1 MIYRKLLFVTVWL
14 VAIGPVGLSQD
25 TVLSLSLDGAKA
37 YAMQNNKSIQNA
49 RRDIAISDYTVK
61 ETIGGY
67 LPKVNLTSSITD
79 NLKITTTLLPAI
91 MFGGQAGEYIPVK
104 FGVTYNAGYG
114 AEVSQ
119 VIFSGPLIV
128 GIQTSKIYKQLSE
141 QSLAQSER
149 NVVESIIN
157 TYHLTLATEESLA
170 MLRQNYENMNDIY
183 TKSLVGLNAGIS
195 VQTELD
201 KLRVQVS
208 ALQDAILSM
217 ERSLDNCYNLLKMQL
232 GVDAQTTLKL
242 TDSLGLFIDRVD
254 PAGFADAAFNP
265 EGNLD
270 YQLVNTQVLLNEKSL
285 LNQKAQVLPTLA
297 GFYNYNKSGMGNELG
312 ELRWFPS
319 SVVGLRLSMPL
330 FSGFQKYHG
339 IQKAK
344 VTLDK
349 SITSREIVRENLDIQ
364 QKQVLFQLRN
374 AYEKYL
380 NQRENIE
387 VASKLLKNISLKYNQ
402 GLSSSLELIQVN
414 SEYLTA
420 QGNLLNAKIALLQ
433 AQTAFNKLY
442 NNLK

>member
-319 SVVGLRLSMPL
+319 SVVGLRLSMPY
-330 FSGFQKYHG
+330 SR
-339 IQKAK
+339 
-344 VTLDK
+344 VSK
-349 SITSREIVRENLDIQ
+349 STMVSRR
-364 QKQVLFQLRN
+364 R
-374 AYEKYL
+374 
-380 NQRENIE
+380 R
-387 VASKLLKNISLKYNQ
+387 
-402 GLSSSLELIQVN
+402 
-414 SEYLTA
+414 
-420 QGNLLNAKIALLQ
+420 
-433 AQTAFNKLY
+433 
-442 NNLK
+442 